1 MRFEVAGAKSQLFAC
16 FQQLLFFSGIQGWC
30 RAANAAAMPFDDAE
44 MHISSLGRGDP
55 RLSQQITGLPG
66 DGDRK
71 SMTAGDGK
79 IADRVN
85 SEYERFASG
94 DTNWRQESTGVFEP
108 AVGSKF
114 VAGSQQAII
123 AQTSV

>member
-1 MRFEVAGAKSQLFAC
+1 
-16 FQQLLFFSGIQGWC
+16 W
-30 RAANAAAMPFDDAE
+30 
-44 MHISSLGRGDP
+44 GDP

-123 AQTSV
+123 SADFCVINPVGESSTGMSCQKTGEMRYYGISVAVVVYEM